1 MGCNGFIFIKAVLQK
16 PLDNKEKREEDWI
29 MDKETKI
36 SAIFNEEQLFFIDEN
51 NNKHR
56 FEEGCG
62 PYHFL
67 LGALSGCFYMT
78 LREIANKMK
87 VSFSRVEIDIS
98 CTKRQSAP
106 TTMDYC
112 LLKIRVVGVEEKAK
126 FESACEK
133 TSRYCSI
140 FQTLKQVATME
151 YEIEFL

>member
-1 MGCNGFIFIKAVLQK
+1 MS
-16 PLDNKEKREEDWI
+16 
-29 MDKETKI
+29 KETKI
-36 SAIFNEEQLFFIDEN
+36 SAVFNEDEMFFLGEN
-51 NNKHR
+51 KVKHS
-56 FEEGCG
+56 FMEGCG

-87 VSFSRVEIDIS
+87 VSFSSVEMSIS
-98 CTKRQSAP
+98 CTKRQTAP

-112 LLKIRVVGVEEKAK
+112 LLKIRAFGVVDKIK

-140 FQTLKQVATME
+140 FQTLKQVAIME
-151 YEIEFL
+151 YEIELM

>member
-1 MGCNGFIFIKAVLQK
+1 MG
-16 PLDNKEKREEDWI
+16 
-29 MDKETKI
+29 KETKI
-36 SAIFNEEQLFFIDEN
+36 SAVFNGEELFFFGDN
-51 NNKHR
+51 NVKHN
-56 FEEGCG
+56 FIEGCG

-87 VSFSRVEIDIS
+87 VSFSSVEMDLS
-98 CTKRQSAP
+98 CTKRQTAP

-112 LLKIRVVGVEEKAK
+112 QLKIRAFGVEDKAK

-140 FQTLKQVATME
+140 FQTLKQVATIE
-151 YEIEFL
+151 YEIKFLA

>member
-1 MGCNGFIFIKAVLQK
+1 MN
-16 PLDNKEKREEDWI
+16 
-29 MDKETKI
+29 KETKI
-36 SAIFNEEQLFFIDEN
+36 DAVFNEKEMAFIDEN
-51 NNKHR
+51 NFKHY
-56 FEEGCG
+56 FAEGCG

-87 VSFSRVEIDIS
+87 VSFSSVEMSIS
-98 CTKRQSAP
+98 CTKRQTTP

-112 LLKIRVVGVEEKAK
+112 LLKIKAFGVEDKTK

-140 FQTLKQVATME
+140 FQTLKQVATMK
-151 YEIEFL
+151 YEIEF

>member
-1 MGCNGFIFIKAVLQK
+1 
-16 PLDNKEKREEDWI
+16 
-29 MDKETKI
+29 MDKKTKI
-36 SAIFNEEQLFFIDEN
+36 SATFNEEQLFFIDEN
-51 NNKHR
+51 NSKHR

-78 LREIANKMK
+78 LKEIANKMK
-87 VSFSRVEIDIS
+87 VSFSCVEMDIS
-98 CTKRQSAP
+98 CTKRQTAP

-112 LLKIRVVGVEEKAK
+112 LLKIRAFGVGEKAK

>member
-1 MGCNGFIFIKAVLQK
+1 MN
-16 PLDNKEKREEDWI
+16 
-29 MDKETKI
+29 KETKI
-36 SAIFNEEQLFFIDEN
+36 SAVFNEKEMAFIDEN
-51 NNKHR
+51 NCKHY
-56 FEEGCG
+56 FTEGCG

-87 VSFSRVEIDIS
+87 VSFSSVEMSIS
-98 CTKRQSAP
+98 CTKRQTSP

-112 LLKIRVVGVEEKAK
+112 LLKIRAFGVVDKIK

-151 YEIEFL
+151 YEIELM